1 MVKYA
6 LLMVLLSPSLLF
18 AQAEQNPQQK
28 PLVISRV
35 TVIDATGAPA
45 QPNMTV
51 VITGDRITA
60 LGRDGKVSVPREAQ
74 ETNGTGKFLIPGLWD
89 MHVHWSDPAAAKY
102 LELFTAGGVT
112 GVRQMWGFPVHFQWR
127 KDIAAGTVRGPR
139 MVLAGAI
146 VDGPKPVWKGS
157 IEAKTEAEG
166 RQAVRTTKEDGYD
179 FVKVYS
185 RLPRDVYLAIADEAK
200 KQSMPFGG
208 HVPYSVTAGEA
219 SDAGQKSME
228 HLYGILLACSSR
240 EEELTKLLAAARQD
254 PAKPDRAMLRRA
266 NEQLLDTYDD
276 AKAAVLFAKFKKNG
290 TWQVPTLTVLRALG
304 NLDDK
309 DFVADK
315 RLKYMPPSVR
325 DFWNPKTDFRLM
337 SMTEED
343 YALQRKVFKR
353 NLGLVGAMH
362 RAGVEFLAGTDVLN
376 PYCFPGFSLHDELEL
391 LVSAGLSP
399 MAALQTATRN
409 PARYLGQE
417 KDFGTVAQGK
427 LADLVLLDADP
438 LQDINN
444 ARKIASVIVGGKI
457 LTREMLDKLLTDI
470 EAEANKK

>member
-1 MVKYA
+1 MVKNP

-18 AQAEQNPQQK
+18 AQAEQKPQQK
-28 PLVISRV
+28 PLVISHV
-35 TVIDATGAPA
+35 TVIDVTGAPA

-74 ETNGTGKFLIPGLWD
+74 ETDGTGKFLIPGLWD
-89 MHVHWSDPAAAKY
+89 MHVHWSDPAATKY
-102 LELFTAGGVT
+102 LGLFTASGVT
-112 GVRQMWGFPVHFQWR
+112 GVRHMWGFPVHFQWR
-127 KDIAAGTVRGPR
+127 KDMAAGAFHGPR

-157 IEAKTEAEG
+157 IEAGTEAEG

-200 KQSMPFGG
+200 KQNMPFAG
-208 HVPYSVTAGEA
+208 HVPYFVSAGEA

-228 HLYGILLACSSR
+228 HLYGILLACSSK
-240 EEELTKLLAAARQD
+240 EEELSKLMVMARKD
-254 PAKPDRAMLRRA
+254 PANTDRSLLRRV
-266 NEQLLDTYDD
+266 NEQLLDTYDA
-276 AKAAVLFAKFKKNG
+276 AKATALFAKFKKNG
-290 TWQVPTLTVLRALG
+290 TWQVPTLTVLRTFG

-315 RLKYMPPSVR
+315 RLNYMPPSVR
-325 DFWNPKTDFRLM
+325 DLWTPKDDFRFKT
-337 SMTEED
+337 MTQED
-343 YALQRKVFKR
+343 FALQRKMFKR
-353 NLGLVGAMH
+353 NLELVGAMH

-391 LVSAGLSP
+391 LVNAGLSP

-409 PARYLGQE
+409 PARYLDQE

-427 LADLVLLDADP
+427 IADLVLLEADP
-438 LQDINN
+438 LNDIKNT
-444 ARKIASVIVGGKI
+444 RKIASVIVAGKL
-457 LTREMLDKLLTDI
+457 LTREALDKLLADI